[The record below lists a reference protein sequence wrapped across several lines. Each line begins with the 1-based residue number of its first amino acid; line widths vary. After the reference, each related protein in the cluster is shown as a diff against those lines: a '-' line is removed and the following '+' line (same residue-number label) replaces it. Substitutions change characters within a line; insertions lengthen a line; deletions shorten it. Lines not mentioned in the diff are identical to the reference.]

1 MISAEE
7 KNWVVSDGVSGLPY
21 ACGGPTCQGVIRSQ
35 PEDFQVDEV
44 TLVEPDGVGE
54 HCLLQ
59 VEKRNS
65 NTEWV
70 AALLARHA
78 GVPRRDVSYAGMK
91 DRNAVTRQWFS
102 VRLAGLPEPGWRDLD
117 SPELK
122 VLRAV
127 RHSRKLRPGAL
138 RGNRFQLRVRQ
149 LEGDMEG
156 LNRILGDLSKQ
167 GMPNFYGEQRFGREA
182 GNLLQARALFEGSR
196 RRVSHHKRG
205 LYLSAARS
213 LLFNRVL
220 AHRVAAGN
228 WNRPLPGERLMLDGS
243 RNSFLP
249 EQIDDRIRERFD
261 SMDVHTSGPLWG
273 RGDADTYDEV
283 ALLERKALEGMESW
297 QGGLEQSGMERGRR
311 ALRARIKDLNW
322 FVDGDCLELD
332 FFLPKGSFATVLLRE
347 CIDYRLPAVE

>member
-1 MISAEE
+1 M
-7 KNWVVSDGVSGLPY
+7 SDGVPDLPY
-21 ACGGPTCQGVIRSQ
+21 AFGGPTCRGVIRSQ

-54 HCLLQ
+54 HCLIQ

-102 VRLAGLPEPGWRDLD
+102 VRLAGLPEPEWRDLG

-122 VLRAV
+122 ILRAV

-138 RGNRFQLRVRQ
+138 RGNRFRLRVRQ
-149 LEGDMEG
+149 LIGDMEG
-156 LNRILGDLSKQ
+156 LDRILGDLAGQ
-167 GMPNFYGEQRFGREA
+167 GMPNYYGEQRFGRDA
-182 GNLLQARALFEGSR
+182 GNLLGARAIFEGSR
-196 RRVSHHKRG
+196 RRVSRHKRG

-228 WNRPLPGERLMLDGS
+228 WNQPLPGERLMLDGS

-261 SMDVHTSGPLWG
+261 CMDVHTSGPLWG
-273 RGDADTYDEV
+273 RGEADASDEA
-283 ALLERKALEGMESW
+283 ALLEREILKGMEPWQAGLEG
-297 QGGLEQSGMERGRR
+297 SGMERGRR
-311 ALRARIKDLNW
+311 ALRARVQDLNW
-322 FVDGDCLELD
+322 SVDGDCLELD

-347 CIDYRLPAVE
+347 CIDYRLPAATGHRARPCG